1 MVTESWPTNSI
12 HSDEMVDFRAIN
24 EGELKGKRIL
34 IAYFSWSGHT
44 RQVAEYIQS
53 QVGGDI
59 YEIVPLTP
67 YEGTHRE
74 VSNLAKKEL
83 DAEYRPP
90 LARPVPDLSQYDV
103 VFIGYPIWWYQE
115 PVVVDTFIESAKLE
129 DKYIIPFCT
138 SGGSTI
144 EKSEARIAGLVPNN
158 HFIKGITLTGS
169 YSRDTILNWLKRSGV
184 L

>member
-1 MVTESWPTNSI
+1 MSNTFWPI
-12 HSDEMVDFRAIN
+12 HSKHSGEKVAYKTLTDENLR
-24 EGELKGKRIL
+24 EKKIL
-34 IAYFSWSGHT
+34 IVYFSWSGTT

-53 QVGGDI
+53 CVGGDL
-59 YEIVPLTP
+59 YEIVPRDP
-67 YEGTHRE
+67 YVGSHSE

-90 LARPVPDLSQYDV
+90 LAKALPNVKAYDV

-144 EKSEARIAGLVPNN
+144 EKSEARIAGFLPDAHVV
-158 HFIKGITLTGS
+158 KGITLSGAHNFKKI
-169 YSRDTILNWLKRSGV
+169 DKWLNDSGF
-184 L
+184 